1 MKKVTKKIMMI
12 IAVSTV
18 IFMTSC
24 KKEPITQNHNPDVPV
39 IQYGDALA
47 DGFNINWN
55 ATTDPDGDVV
65 TYDVYLMDNVYVSKF
80 KVAEN
85 LSSTTYHYVTSSTP
99 TTVII
104 VAKDGKGGER
114 TGVRKFEYIL

>member
-1 MKKVTKKIMMI
+1 MKKVTKTMMMI
-12 IAVSTV
+12 AAVFTV

-24 KKEPITQNHNPDVPV
+24 KKETLTQNHNPDVPT

-55 ATTDPDGDVV
+55 AASDPDGDAV

-85 LSSTTYHYVTSSTP
+85 LSSTTYHYVTSNEP

-114 TGVRKFEYIL
+114 TGVRKFEYTL